1 MLHRD
6 MLIEIVRASPWLMRA
21 LRAVRGAAPPGA
33 CVGAGA
39 VRSTVWD
46 LLHGHPSPSPLADV
60 DVAYFDP
67 NDMSPEGEVNCQRRL
82 TDLEP
87 DIAWDVA
94 NQAAVHLWYER
105 RFGEAATPFH
115 SLEDAIGS
123 WPETAT
129 AVAVRLGADDTLHVV
144 APCGLAD
151 LFDCVVRR
159 NPTRVSADLFRAR
172 VETKRYGDRWPRVRV
187 VWE

>member
-1 MLHRD
+1 VTHRD
-6 MLIEIVRASPWLMRA
+6 SLIEIVRATPWLMRA
-21 LRAVRGAAPPGA
+21 LRAVRSVAPPGA

-46 LLHGHPSPSPLADV
+46 VLHGHPKSSPLADV

-67 NDMSPEGEVNCQRRL
+67 TDMSPESEAQCQRYL
-82 TDLEP
+82 TELEP
-87 DIAWDVA
+87 DLVWDVA
-94 NQAAVHLWYER
+94 NQAAVHLWYAR
-105 RFGEAATPFH
+105 RFGEAAAPLD
-115 SLEDAIGS
+115 SLEDAVRS

-129 AVAVRLGADDTLHVV
+129 AVAVRLDGDDTLHVV

-151 LFDCVVRR
+151 LFACVVRR
-159 NPTRVSADLFRAR
+159 NPVRVSASQFRAR
-172 VETKRYGDRWPRVRV
+172 VQAKRYAERWPRVRV